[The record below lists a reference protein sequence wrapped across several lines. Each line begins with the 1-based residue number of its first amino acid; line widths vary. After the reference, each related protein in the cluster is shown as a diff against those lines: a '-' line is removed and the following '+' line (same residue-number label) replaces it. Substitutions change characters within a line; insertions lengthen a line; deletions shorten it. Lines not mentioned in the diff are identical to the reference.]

1 MLRELSEQHMEM
13 NIQTSKH
20 ERDLKT
26 DSVHIKTI
34 HDRECIPCHVIRT
47 VLPTVHSE
55 KLWIQELNEGMK
67 KKVRL

>member
-55 KLWIQELNEGMK
+55 KL
-67 KKVRL
+67 